1 MPRPRRRRAR
11 GECPIGA
18 TALAQYEAELEAIVT
33 SGLPEKMPDVLY
45 HYTTWSGF
53 RGIVSS
59 QQFYFRAHHCT
70 NDPAELTSVDDIM
83 IRIAKD
89 LLRTVAPPLR
99 RPLIAFLRDL
109 PGRGIGKVAKVYLA
123 CFSLARDKPSQWIA
137 YADHGK
143 GVCLGLGVLH
153 GEKAPSPKLGSLP
166 VNYDEDRWRSSVG
179 EKFRRVIDCH
189 DTFGRTYRKGH
200 ARGEAAAWNALMRI
214 AALASIGAK
223 KPAWSSEEEWRTM
236 VLDHGGE
243 FAPLRREDGSEYIAL
258 RLRNPPL
265 RFAFDEI
272 LLGPRQEIR
281 EAGALSA
288 ARLVL
293 EQGGYPEEEMPPI
306 RISTVDL

>member
-1 MPRPRRRRAR
+1 MPRSRRRRAR
-11 GECPIGA
+11 GEHPITA
-18 TALAQYEAELEAIVT
+18 TALAQYEAELEAIVR

-53 RGIVSS
+53 QGILSS

-83 IRIAKD
+83 IDIAKD

-99 RPLIAFLRDL
+99 RPLVAFLRDL

-123 CFSLARDKPSQWIA
+123 CFSLARDKPSQWFS

-143 GVCLGLGVLH
+143 GVCLGLKVLH
-153 GEKAPSPKLGSLP
+153 HEEAPSSKLGSLP
-166 VNYDEDRWRSSVG
+166 VVYDEDRSRSSVG

-189 DTFGRTYRKGH
+189 DSFGRAYRKGY
-200 ARGEAAAWNALMRI
+200 ARGEPAVWSALMRI
-214 AALASIGAK
+214 AAVASIGAK

-236 VLDHGGE
+236 VLDQGGE

-272 LLGPRQEIR
+272 LQGRRRGP
-281 EAGALSA
+281 A
-288 ARLVL
+288 
-293 EQGGYPEEEMPPI
+293 
-306 RISTVDL
+306 